1 MSGNGEVCTYTK
13 GFFGLGWLLGPRIPS
28 PGPLLGG
35 GSEAEASIFLTLP
48 TGICE
53 KEDLPFSILYIPL
66 LSQLSWVLRAWRTSQ
81 RALA

>member
-1 MSGNGEVCTYTK
+1 MDPG
-13 GFFGLGWLLGPRIPS
+13 IPS

-35 GSEAEASIFLTLP
+35 RPGAEASIFLTPP
-48 TGICE
+48 TGIWE